1 MRLLI
6 PFAASVLAVAVTAMA
21 QDTTVKSRTTID
33 VDEGHAVTLSGC
45 LRQDAVTRRYTL
57 QGTMAAAGEK
67 VTTDTKVKTDVD
79 DDETKTTVRTRN
91 KVDDNAVGTSGTMG
105 IYPVVALDKVNL
117 SSHVGHQVQL
127 SAVMVDPG
135 HKDADVKVRNQTT
148 VDPEDARDTT
158 TRTRTK
164 AEVDKVAA
172 GQYTVVAVTPLGG
185 TCATR

>member
-1 MRLLI
+1 MRLPI
-6 PFAASVLAVAVTAMA
+6 PIAASVLAAAVTATA

-45 LRQDAVTRRYTL
+45 LRQDALTGRYSL

-79 DDETKTTVRTRN
+79 DDETKTTVRTRS
-91 KVDDNAVGTSGTMG
+91 KADDDAVVTAGTVGNYTLV
-105 IYPVVALDKVNL
+105 PVSKVNL
-117 SSHVGHQVQL
+117 ASHVGHQVQL
-127 SAVMVDPG
+127 SAVTVAPG
-135 HKDADVKVRNQTT
+135 HKDAEVKVRNRTI

-158 TRTRTK
+158 TRSKTK

-185 TCATR
+185 ECPAR